1 MIDVLKFSQLQFIVF
16 IDENLSSSSF
26 IFNIKNND
34 NNIFFFDENK
44 KAALEAKKICILSI
58 LKENYELG
66 MMVTHLA

>member
-1 MIDVLKFSQLQFIVF
+1 MF
-16 IDENLSSSSF
+16 IDENLSSLSF

-34 NNIFFFDENK
+34 NNIFFFDENT

-66 MMVTHLA
+66 RVIA